1 MKTALITGITGQD
14 SFHLTELLLGKEY
27 KIYGLL
33 YGIKTPRAIEF
44 SKKFPNVVLIEG
56 NLTDSSSLI
65 KSIEISKPDEIYN
78 LGGISFVGLSF
89 KEPELTANVTG
100 LGPLRLLEAIRTLGL
115 EKTIKF
121 YQASSSEMFG
131 KVLHAPQNEFTS
143 FSPQS
148 PYGSA
153 KAYAHQ
159 ICVNY
164 RESYGMHIS
173 CGILFN
179 HEGEYRREEY
189 VTRKI
194 TKGVADIVNKRIKKI
209 SLGNLESKR
218 DWGYAGDYVE
228 AMWLMLQQQNPDD
241 YVIATGVTHSVREFL
256 ELAISFAGLK
266 GTVEDYVEVDEDLIR
281 PVDVDL
287 LVGDATKARHTLGWS
302 PKVNFED
309 LVKKMV
315 NHDLKNFSQT

>member
-33 YGIKTPRAIEF
+33 NGMKTSRVIEF
-44 SKKFPNVVLIEG
+44 SKKFPNVVFIEG
-56 NLTDSSSLI
+56 NLTNSASLI
-65 KSIEISKPDEIYN
+65 KSIEISRPEEIYN
-78 LGGISFVGLSF
+78 LGAISFVGLSY

-115 EKTIKF
+115 EKDIKF

-131 KVLHAPQNEFTS
+131 KVQHAPQTELTS
-143 FSPQS
+143 FSPRS
-148 PYGSA
+148 PYGAA
-153 KAYAHQ
+153 KVYAHQ

-256 ELAISFAGLK
+256 ELAISYAGLK
-266 GTVEDYVEVDEDLIR
+266 GKVEDYVEVDEDLIR
-281 PVDVDL
+281 PVDVEL
-287 LVGDATKARHTLGWS
+287 LVGDATKARHALGWS
-302 PKVNFED
+302 PKVKFED

-315 NHDLKNFSQT
+315 NHDLKNFN

>member
-1 MKTALITGITGQD
+1 VKTALITGITGQD
-14 SFHLTELLLGKEY
+14 SFHLTELLLSKEY

-33 YGIKTPRAIEF
+33 NGINTSRVIEF

-56 NLTDSSSLI
+56 NLTDSSTLI
-65 KSIEISKPDEIYN
+65 KAIDFSKPNEIYN
-78 LGGISFVGLSF
+78 LGAISFVGLSF
-89 KEPELTANVTG
+89 KEPEQTANVTG
-100 LGPLRLLEAIRTLGL
+100 LGPLRLLEAMRKLGL
-115 EKTIKF
+115 EKEIKF

-131 KVLHAPQNEFTS
+131 KVLHAPQTELTS
-143 FSPQS
+143 FSPRS
-148 PYGSA
+148 PYGVA
-153 KAYAHQ
+153 KVYAHQ

-194 TKGVADIVNKRIKKI
+194 TKGVADIVNKRIKKF

-241 YVIATGVTHSVREFL
+241 YVIATGATHSVREFL
-256 ELAISFAGLK
+256 ELAISYAGLK
-266 GTVEDYVEVDEDLIR
+266 GKVEDYVEVDEDLIR
-281 PVDVDL
+281 PIDVEL
-287 LVGDATKARHTLGWS
+287 LVGDATKARHILGWS
-302 PKVNFED
+302 PRVNFEG

-315 NHDLKNFSQT
+315 NHDLNNYS

>member
-1 MKTALITGITGQD
+1 M
-14 SFHLTELLLGKEY
+14 
-27 KIYGLL
+27 
-33 YGIKTPRAIEF
+33 
-44 SKKFPNVVLIEG
+44 
-56 NLTDSSSLI
+56 
-65 KSIEISKPDEIYN
+65 
-78 LGGISFVGLSF
+78 
-89 KEPELTANVTG
+89 TG
-100 LGPLRLLEAIRTLGL
+100 LGPLRLLQAIRTLGL
-115 EKTIKF
+115 EKVIKF

-131 KVLHAPQNEFTS
+131 RVLHAPQTELTN
-143 FSPQS
+143 FSPRS
-148 PYGSA
+148 PYGAA
-153 KAYAHQ
+153 KVYAHQ

-179 HEGEYRREEY
+179 HEGEYRREQY

-194 TKGVADIVNKRIKKI
+194 TKGVVDIVNKRINKI
-209 SLGNLESKR
+209 NLGNLESRR

-241 YVIATGVTHSVREFL
+241 YVIATGVSHSVREFL

-266 GTVEDYVEVDEDLIR
+266 GKVEDYVEIDETLRR
-281 PVDVDL
+281 PVDIEL
-287 LVGDATKARHTLGWS
+287 LVGDATKARQILGWG

-315 NHDLKNFSQT
+315 DHDLKNYS

>member
-14 SFHLTELLLGKEY
+14 SFHLTELLLRKEY

-33 YGIKTPRAIEF
+33 NGITSSRVIEF

-56 NLTDSSSLI
+56 NLSDSSTLI
-65 KSIEISKPDEIYN
+65 KAIDISKPNEIYN
-78 LGGISFVGLSF
+78 LGAISFVGYSF
-89 KEPELTANVTG
+89 KEPEQTANVTG
-100 LGPLRLLEAIRTLGL
+100 LGPLRLLEAMRKLGL
-115 EKTIKF
+115 EKDIKF

-131 KVLHAPQNEFTS
+131 KVLHAPQTELTS
-143 FSPQS
+143 FSPRS
-148 PYGSA
+148 PYGAA

-256 ELAISFAGLK
+256 ELAISYAGLK
-266 GTVEDYVEVDEDLIR
+266 GKVEDYVEVDEDLIR
-281 PVDVDL
+281 PVDVEL
-287 LVGDATKARHTLGWS
+287 LVGDATKARHILGWS
-302 PKVNFED
+302 PRVNFEG

-315 NHDLKNFSQT
+315 NHDLKNYS

>member
-33 YGIKTPRAIEF
+33 NGIKTSRVIEF
-44 SKKFPNVVLIEG
+44 SKKFPNVVFIEG
-56 NLTDSSSLI
+56 NLTESSSLI

-131 KVLHAPQNEFTS
+131 KVLHAPQTELTS
-143 FSPQS
+143 FSPRS
-148 PYGSA
+148 PYGAA
-153 KAYAHQ
+153 KVYAHQ

-256 ELAISFAGLK
+256 ELAISYAGLK
-266 GTVEDYVEVDEDLIR
+266 GKVEDYVEVDEDLIR
-281 PVDVDL
+281 PVDVEL
-287 LVGDATKARHTLGWS
+287 LVGDATKARHALGWS
-302 PKVNFED
+302 PKVKFED

-315 NHDLKNFSQT
+315 NHDLKNFS

>member
-1 MKTALITGITGQD
+1 VKTALITGITGQD
-14 SFHLTELLLGKEY
+14 SFHLTELLLSKEY

-33 YGIKTPRAIEF
+33 NGIKTSRVIEF

-56 NLTDSSSLI
+56 NLTDSSTLI
-65 KSIEISKPDEIYN
+65 KAIDFSKPNEIYN
-78 LGGISFVGLSF
+78 LGAISFVGLSF
-89 KEPELTANVTG
+89 KEPEQTANVTG
-100 LGPLRLLEAIRTLGL
+100 LGPLRLLEAMRKLGL
-115 EKTIKF
+115 EKEIKF

-131 KVLHAPQNEFTS
+131 KVLHAPQTELTS
-143 FSPQS
+143 FSPRS
-148 PYGSA
+148 PYGVA
-153 KAYAHQ
+153 KVYAHQ

-194 TKGVADIVNKRIKKI
+194 TKGVADIVNKRIKKF

-241 YVIATGVTHSVREFL
+241 YVIATGATHSVREFL
-256 ELAISFAGLK
+256 ELAISYAGLK
-266 GTVEDYVEVDEDLIR
+266 GKVEDYVEVDEDLIR
-281 PVDVDL
+281 PIDVEL
-287 LVGDATKARHTLGWS
+287 LVGDATKARHILGWS
-302 PKVNFED
+302 PRVNFEG

-315 NHDLKNFSQT
+315 NHDLNNYS

>member
-14 SFHLTELLLGKEY
+14 SFHLTELLLSKEY

-33 YGIKTPRAIEF
+33 NGINTSRVIEF

-56 NLTDSSSLI
+56 NLTDSSTLI
-65 KSIEISKPDEIYN
+65 KAIDFSKPNEIYN
-78 LGGISFVGLSF
+78 LGAISFVGLSF
-89 KEPELTANVTG
+89 KEPEQTANVTG
-100 LGPLRLLEAIRTLGL
+100 LGPLRLLEAMRKLGL
-115 EKTIKF
+115 EKEIKF

-131 KVLHAPQNEFTS
+131 KVLHAPQTELTS
-143 FSPQS
+143 FSPRS
-148 PYGSA
+148 PYGVA
-153 KAYAHQ
+153 KVYAHQ

-194 TKGVADIVNKRIKKI
+194 TKGVADIVNKRIKKF

-241 YVIATGVTHSVREFL
+241 YVIATGATHSVREFL
-256 ELAISFAGLK
+256 ELAISYAGLK
-266 GTVEDYVEVDEDLIR
+266 GKVEDYVEVDEDLIR
-281 PVDVDL
+281 PIDVEL
-287 LVGDATKARHTLGWS
+287 LVGDATKARHILGWS
-302 PKVNFED
+302 PRVNFEG

-315 NHDLKNFSQT
+315 NHDLNNYS

>member
-1 MKTALITGITGQD
+1 VKTALITGITGQD
-14 SFHLTELLLGKEY
+14 SIHLTELLLSKEY

-33 YGIKTPRAIEF
+33 NGIRTSRVIEF
-44 SKKFPNVVLIEG
+44 SKKFPNVALIEG
-56 NLTDSSSLI
+56 NLTDSSTLI
-65 KSIEISKPDEIYN
+65 KAIDFSKPNEIYN
-78 LGGISFVGLSF
+78 LGAISFVGLSF
-89 KEPELTANVTG
+89 KEPEQTANVTG
-100 LGPLRLLEAIRTLGL
+100 LGPLRLLEAMRKLGL
-115 EKTIKF
+115 EKDIKF

-131 KVLHAPQNEFTS
+131 KVLHAPQTELTS
-143 FSPQS
+143 FSPRS
-148 PYGSA
+148 PYGVA
-153 KAYAHQ
+153 KVYAHQ
-159 ICVNY
+159 TCVNY

-256 ELAISFAGLK
+256 ELAISYAGLK
-266 GTVEDYVEVDEDLIR
+266 GKVEDYVEVNEDLIR
-281 PVDVDL
+281 PVDVEL
-287 LVGDATKARHTLGWS
+287 LVGDATKARHILGWS
-302 PKVNFED
+302 PRVNFEG

-315 NHDLKNFSQT
+315 NHDLNNYS

>member
-33 YGIKTPRAIEF
+33 NGIKTSRVIEF
-44 SKKFPNVVLIEG
+44 SKKFPSVVFIEG
-56 NLTDSSSLI
+56 NLTDSASLI
-65 KSIEISKPDEIYN
+65 KSIEISKPEEIYN
-78 LGGISFVGLSF
+78 LGAISFVGLSY

-115 EKTIKF
+115 EKDIKF

-131 KVLHAPQNEFTS
+131 KVQHAPQTELTS
-143 FSPQS
+143 FSPRS
-148 PYGSA
+148 PYGAA
-153 KAYAHQ
+153 KVYAHQ

-218 DWGYAGDYVE
+218 DWGYAGDYVD

-256 ELAISFAGLK
+256 ELAISHAGLK
-266 GTVEDYVEVDEDLIR
+266 GKVEDYVEVDEDLIR
-281 PVDVDL
+281 PVDVEL
-287 LVGDATKARHTLGWS
+287 LVGDATKARNALGWG
-302 PKVNFED
+302 PKLKFED
-309 LVKKMV
+309 LVKRMV
-315 NHDLKNFSQT
+315 NHDLKNYS

>member
-14 SFHLTELLLGKEY
+14 SFHLTELLLSKEY

-33 YGIKTPRAIEF
+33 NGIKTSRVIEF

-56 NLTDSSSLI
+56 NLTDSSTLI
-65 KSIEISKPDEIYN
+65 KAIDFSKPNEIYN
-78 LGGISFVGLSF
+78 LGAISFVGLSF
-89 KEPELTANVTG
+89 KEPEQTANVTG
-100 LGPLRLLEAIRTLGL
+100 LGPLRLLEAMRKLGL
-115 EKTIKF
+115 EKEIKF

-131 KVLHAPQNEFTS
+131 KVLHAPQTELTS
-143 FSPQS
+143 FSPRS
-148 PYGSA
+148 PYGVA
-153 KAYAHQ
+153 KVYAHQ

-194 TKGVADIVNKRIKKI
+194 TKGVADIVNKRIKKF

-241 YVIATGVTHSVREFL
+241 YVIATGATHSVREFL
-256 ELAISFAGLK
+256 ELAISYAGLK
-266 GTVEDYVEVDEDLIR
+266 GKVEDYVEVDEDLIR
-281 PVDVDL
+281 PIDVEL
-287 LVGDATKARHTLGWS
+287 LVGDATKARHILGWS
-302 PKVNFED
+302 PRVNFEG

-315 NHDLKNFSQT
+315 NHDLNNYS

>member
-14 SFHLTELLLGKEY
+14 SFHLTELLLRKEY

-33 YGIKTPRAIEF
+33 NGITSSRVIEF

-56 NLTDSSSLI
+56 NLSDSSTLI
-65 KSIEISKPDEIYN
+65 KAIDISKPNEIYN
-78 LGGISFVGLSF
+78 LGAISFVGYSF
-89 KEPELTANVTG
+89 KEPEQTANVTG
-100 LGPLRLLEAIRTLGL
+100 LGPLRLLEAMRKLGL
-115 EKTIKF
+115 EKDIKF

-131 KVLHAPQNEFTS
+131 KVLHAPQTELTS
-143 FSPQS
+143 FSPRS
-148 PYGSA
+148 PYGAA

-256 ELAISFAGLK
+256 ELAILHAGLK
-266 GTVEDYVEVDEDLIR
+266 GKVEDYVEVDEDLIR
-281 PVDVDL
+281 PVDVEL
-287 LVGDATKARHTLGWS
+287 LVGDATKARHILGWS
-302 PKVNFED
+302 PRVNFED

-315 NHDLKNFSQT
+315 NHDLNNYS

>member
-1 MKTALITGITGQD
+1 VKTALITGITGQD
-14 SFHLTELLLGKEY
+14 SFHLTELLLRKEY

-33 YGIKTPRAIEF
+33 NGITSSRVIEF

-56 NLTDSSSLI
+56 NLSDSSTLI
-65 KSIEISKPDEIYN
+65 KAIDISKPNEIYN
-78 LGGISFVGLSF
+78 LGAISFVGYSF
-89 KEPELTANVTG
+89 KEPEQTANVTG
-100 LGPLRLLEAIRTLGL
+100 LGPLRLLEAMRKLGL
-115 EKTIKF
+115 EKDIKF

-131 KVLHAPQNEFTS
+131 KVLHAPQTELTS
-143 FSPQS
+143 FSPRS
-148 PYGSA
+148 PYGAA

-256 ELAISFAGLK
+256 ELAISYAGLK
-266 GTVEDYVEVDEDLIR
+266 GKVEDYVEVDEDLIR
-281 PVDVDL
+281 PVDVEL
-287 LVGDATKARHTLGWS
+287 LVGDATKARHILGWS
-302 PKVNFED
+302 PRVNFEG

-315 NHDLKNFSQT
+315 NHDLKNYS

>member
-14 SFHLTELLLGKEY
+14 SIHLTELLLSKEY

-33 YGIKTPRAIEF
+33 NGIRTSRAIEF
-44 SKKFPNVVLIEG
+44 SKKFPNVALIEG
-56 NLTDSSSLI
+56 NLTDSSTLI
-65 KSIEISKPDEIYN
+65 KAIDFSKPNEIYN
-78 LGGISFVGLSF
+78 LGAISFVGLSF
-89 KEPELTANVTG
+89 KEPEQTANVTG
-100 LGPLRLLEAIRTLGL
+100 LGPLRLLEAMRKLGL
-115 EKTIKF
+115 EKDIKF

-131 KVLHAPQNEFTS
+131 KVLHAPQTELTS
-143 FSPQS
+143 FSPRS
-148 PYGSA
+148 PYGVA
-153 KAYAHQ
+153 KVYAHQ
-159 ICVNY
+159 TCVNY

-256 ELAISFAGLK
+256 ELAISYAGLK
-266 GTVEDYVEVDEDLIR
+266 GKVEDYVEVNEDLIR
-281 PVDVDL
+281 PVDVEL
-287 LVGDATKARHTLGWS
+287 LVGDATKARHILGWS
-302 PKVNFED
+302 PRVNFEG

-315 NHDLKNFSQT
+315 NHDLNNYS

>member
-1 MKTALITGITGQD
+1 VKTALITGITGQD
-14 SFHLTELLLGKEY
+14 SFHLTELLLSKEY

-33 YGIKTPRAIEF
+33 NRIKTSRVIEF
-44 SKKFPNVVLIEG
+44 SKKFPNVELIEG
-56 NLTDSSSLI
+56 NLTDTSSLI
-65 KSIEISKPDEIYN
+65 KAIDFSKPSEIYN
-78 LGGISFVGLSF
+78 LGAISFVGLSF

-100 LGPLRLLEAIRTLGL
+100 LGPLRLLEAMRKLGL
-115 EKTIKF
+115 EKDIKF

-131 KVLHAPQNEFTS
+131 KVLHAPQTELTS
-143 FSPQS
+143 FSPRS
-148 PYGSA
+148 PYGVA
-153 KAYAHQ
+153 KVYAHQ

-194 TKGVADIVNKRIKKI
+194 TKGVADIVNKRIQKI

-256 ELAISFAGLK
+256 ELAILHAGLK
-266 GTVEDYVEVDEDLIR
+266 GKVEDYVEVDEDLIR
-281 PVDVDL
+281 PVDVEL
-287 LVGDATKARHTLGWS
+287 LVGDATKARHILGWT
-302 PKVNFED
+302 PRVNFED
-309 LVKKMV
+309 LVKKW
-315 NHDLKNFSQT
+315 LITI